1 MIKKIELILQAQNLT
16 SSQFADRIG
25 VPRSVMSHVLA
36 GRNNPSLD
44 FVTKILR
51 TFPEIRPQWLMFGE
65 GKMYDN
71 LTAVGQ
77 GTAAQREEVLD
88 QLGVVENEDVWR
100 EMPTEDGA
108 QVLPNAN
115 ETGVEPVSSVAANA
129 DKAADAPNVAAATEA
144 AAPNVAAAS
153 TPLAPVETQAW
164 PKLPDDFVPM
174 NCQEPA
180 LLKVVFFYADGHFEA
195 YAPPREN

>member
-77 GTAAQREEVLD
+77 GAAMQREEVLD
-88 QLGVVENEDVWR
+88 QPGVVEQPGDLGAEFAVDV
-100 EMPTEDGA
+100 E
-108 QVLPNAN
+108 V
-115 ETGVEPVSSVAANA
+115 
-129 DKAADAPNVAAATEA
+129 APNVAADLADVAAEEAAGADVA
-144 AAPNVAAAS
+144 AAPTS
-153 TPLAPVETQAW
+153 TAPAETQAW

-195 YAPPREN
+195 YAPPREG

>member
-71 LTAVGQ
+71 LAGVGQ
-77 GTAAQREEVLD
+77 GAAAQREEVLD
-88 QLGVVENEDVWR
+88 QPGVVENEDVWR

-115 ETGVEPVSSVAANA
+115 ETGVETVPSVAANA
-129 DKAADAPNVAAATEA
+129 DKAAD
-144 AAPNVAAAS
+144 VAAAS
-153 TPLAPVETQAW
+153 TPLTPAETQAW

-174 NCQEPA
+174 LRQEPA

-195 YAPPREN
+195 YAPPREG

>member
-71 LTAVGQ
+71 LAGVGQ
-77 GTAAQREEVLD
+77 GAAVQREEVLD
-88 QLGVVENEDVWR
+88 QLGVVEQSGDL
-100 EMPTEDGA
+100 GA
-108 QVLPNAN
+108 EFAVDAAN
-115 ETGVEPVSSVAANA
+115 VAVDLADVAA
-129 DKAADAPNVAAATEA
+129 DEAT
-144 AAPNVAAAS
+144 APNVAAAS
-153 TPLAPVETQAW
+153 TPFASTEPQAW
-164 PKLPDDFVPM
+164 PQLPNDFVPM

-195 YAPPREN
+195 YAPPREG

>member
-71 LTAVGQ
+71 LAGIGQ

-88 QLGVVENEDVWR
+88 QPGVVENEDVWR

-115 ETGVEPVSSVAANA
+115 ETGVETVPSVAANA
-129 DKAADAPNVAAATEA
+129 DKAADVPNVAADAR
-144 AAPNVAAAS
+144 VAAAS
-153 TPLAPVETQAW
+153 TPLTPAETQAW
-164 PKLPDDFVPM
+164 PQLPDDFVPM

-195 YAPPREN
+195 YAPPREG